1 MEEWKTYKLGDIA
14 SVQTG
19 PFGSQLHNEDYV
31 NDGTPI
37 VTVEH
42 LGSREFTT
50 QNLPMVSNEDKDR
63 LIKYSLEEGDIV
75 FSRVGSVDRCSYVG
89 KEQKGWLFSGR
100 CLRVRAEETIN
111 PQFLYYYFQ
120 KESVKKEIRNVA
132 VGATMPSINT
142 KLLSELYIVIP
153 SKKEQDRIAEVLSSI
168 DDKIE
173 LNNRINHNLEQ
184 QAQAF
189 FSHWLNNC
197 EDKVA
202 ISELCDNIL
211 DYTPITAKRVVALN
225 SSDVTEGVFA
235 ELSYTPISEI
245 KGQFKKRFEKG
256 DILYS
261 EIRPRN
267 LHYAYCYF
275 NPMDYIASTR
285 LMVIR
290 SKSEKLYSSVML
302 YQYLQMPKV
311 FEEFTS
317 KTESRSGT
325 FPQGNFKDLSSSIV
339 PYSGDNEEISIILES
354 LYKLIWKNIDE
365 NKSLSSLRDFLLPIL
380 MSGDLKIND
389 LTC

>member
-42 LGSREFTT
+42 LGSKEFTT
-50 QNLPMVSNEDKDR
+50 QNLPMVSKEDKNR

-142 KLLSELYIVIP
+142 KLLSELKIVIP

-173 LNNRINHNLEQ
+173 LNNRINHNL
-184 QAQAF
+184 
-189 FSHWLNNC
+189 
-197 EDKVA
+197 
-202 ISELCDNIL
+202 
-211 DYTPITAKRVVALN
+211 
-225 SSDVTEGVFA
+225 
-235 ELSYTPISEI
+235 
-245 KGQFKKRFEKG
+245 
-256 DILYS
+256 
-261 EIRPRN
+261 
-267 LHYAYCYF
+267 
-275 NPMDYIASTR
+275 AS
-285 LMVIR
+285 
-290 SKSEKLYSSVML
+290 
-302 YQYLQMPKV
+302 
-311 FEEFTS
+311 
-317 KTESRSGT
+317 
-325 FPQGNFKDLSSSIV
+325 
-339 PYSGDNEEISIILES
+339 
-354 LYKLIWKNIDE
+354 
-365 NKSLSSLRDFLLPIL
+365 
-380 MSGDLKIND
+380 
-389 LTC
+389 